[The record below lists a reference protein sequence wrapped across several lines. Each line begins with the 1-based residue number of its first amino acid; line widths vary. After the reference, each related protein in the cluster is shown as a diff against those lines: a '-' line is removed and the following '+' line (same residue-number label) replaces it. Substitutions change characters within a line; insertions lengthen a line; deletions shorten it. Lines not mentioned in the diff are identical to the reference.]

1 MTIKSTTTKK
11 NHLRKK
17 CGRNQKKK
25 KKEKELSEKGMKK
38 VIQNLYDKQDRR
50 EWIEGDERLGK
61 VKLQK
66 LKRYKREKIRMHN

>member
-1 MTIKSTTTKK
+1 MWQKP
-11 NHLRKK
+11 
-17 CGRNQKKK
+17 KKK

-66 LKRYKREKIRMHN
+66 LKR

>member
-38 VIQNLYDKQDRR
+38 VIQNLYDKWDRR

-61 VKLQK
+61 VKL
-66 LKRYKREKIRMHN
+66 